1 MIGDYSDLIVN
12 TQVMKS
18 ILSAVHDRTLSHA
31 YLIVTEDVDAVD
43 VLFEQIAYS
52 VFCSAGG
59 CGECAEC
66 IRIQT
71 GNHADVHYIR
81 PQSGKKQILVGDVE
95 AVIEDCYNAAFTG
108 GYKLYFIPSAEKMN
122 PAAQNK
128 FLKTLEEPPKNV
140 VFFMSVGNESMLLNT
155 IKSRTKKVYLPAFN
169 TEALASAL
177 GGTVKARLSAA
188 YSGGSLTRAR
198 RMMQNDHYSALT
210 DEVISLL
217 CQLKKSG
224 DVGLFSKNTALAK
237 DNISDTLTVMETV
250 FNDMLSLAL
259 GREDKINFFD
269 KKDVLSTLVKEY
281 SPEAIS
287 AIIPQFTEARRRLTL
302 NCATQG
308 VVDNLLYTILEVRH
322 KCRRL

>member
-1 MIGDYSDLIVN
+1 M
-12 TQVMKS
+12 
-18 ILSAVHDRTLSHA
+18 
-31 YLIVTEDVDAVD
+31 
-43 VLFEQIAYS
+43 
-52 VFCSAGG
+52 
-59 CGECAEC
+59 
-66 IRIQT
+66 
-71 GNHADVHYIR
+71 
-81 PQSGKKQILVGDVE
+81 
-95 AVIEDCYNAAFTG
+95 
-108 GYKLYFIPSAEKMN
+108 
-122 PAAQNK
+122 
-128 FLKTLEEPPKNV
+128 
-140 VFFMSVGNESMLLNT
+140 
-155 IKSRTKKVYLPAFN
+155 
-169 TEALASAL
+169 
-177 GGTVKARLSAA
+177 RLSAA